1 MRTTYEIARDFDRR
15 LRAAIKRSLL
25 PWRAVSLHRQLTA
38 YRRSRCAEFE
48 LASFLAE
55 YGEAMKGEC
64 RSACGY
70 YRRLA
75 A

>member
-1 MRTTYEIARDFDRR
+1 MTDTANIARAWDRR
-15 LRAAIKRSLL
+15 LRAAIKRSLI
-25 PWRAVSLHRQLTA
+25 PWRAVSLHRQLSA
-38 YRRSRCAEFE
+38 YRRSQPSPVE

-70 YRRLA
+70 YRRA